1 MGGFEGVGPTYGGVR
16 ASVALALALAVVNRA
31 SLLADVKGGGQ
42 VRGGTLRLGAGG
54 GGGGGG
60 GDGGETESERN

>member
-1 MGGFEGVGPTYGGVR
+1 VGGFEGVGPTYGGVR

-42 VRGGTLRLGAGG
+42 VGLWGPGPPAWGRDRV
-54 GGGGGG
+54 
-60 GDGGETESERN
+60 TESERN